1 MANTDSFIEEVNE
14 ELRRDRLFSLFRKWG
29 WIPILLII
37 AIVAA
42 AAWREYNVAQQ
53 RAAAQAFGDALIA
66 ALDNDDPEARLAALS
81 QITPASDNAQVL
93 LVMLVAA
100 EQANGG
106 QETEA
111 AASLR
116 ALAADMSVPERYRD
130 LALLKAHMLAP
141 QDFATAMAE
150 LDQLARPGRP
160 YRPLAMEQQALL
172 QVSNGDNAAA
182 IALLRLLEE
191 DSEATPGLQ
200 QRASQLIVALESGAA
215 LQDPA
220 PVEDTAT
227 EETGAARE
235 GDAGAEA
242 PTEAPTEALTDA
254 PTDAAGDTAGNAAGD
269 GTGQEPATEGDVP
282 PAAENAPQE

>member
-14 ELRRDRLFSLFRKWG
+14 ELRRDRLYKLFRKWG

-42 AAWREYNVAQQ
+42 AAWREYSLAQE
-53 RAAAQAFGDALIA
+53 RAASEAFGDALIA
-66 ALDNDDPEARLAALS
+66 ALDNDDAAARQASLAAIS
-81 QITPASDNAQVL
+81 PASEEASVL
-93 LVMLVAA
+93 LAMLLAG
-100 EQANGG
+100 EQANG
-106 QETEA
+106 ESASEA

-116 ALAADMSVPERYRD
+116 AIAVDTAVPERYRD
-130 LALLKAHMLAP
+130 LALLKAHMLDP
-141 QDFATAMAE
+141 QDAATAMAE

-160 YRPLAMEQQALL
+160 YRPLAMEQQALVH
-172 QVSNGDNAAA
+172 VSNGDTEAA

-220 PVEDTAT
+220 PVEDTAPEGT
-227 EETGAARE
+227 DAAPE
-235 GDAGAEA
+235 DAAD
-242 PTEAPTEALTDA
+242 PDA
-254 PTDAAGDTAGNAAGD
+254 PTD
-269 GTGQEPATEGDVP
+269 GTGDAPATEGEVP
-282 PAAENAPQE
+282 PAAENAPEQ

>member
-14 ELRRDRLFSLFRKWG
+14 ELRRDRLFKMFRKWG
-29 WIPILLII
+29 WIPILVII

-42 AAWREYNVAQQ
+42 AAWREYSLAQD
-53 RAAAQAFGDALIA
+53 RAAAEAFGDSLIA
-66 ALDNDDPEARLAALS
+66 ALDNDDASVREAALS
-81 QITPASDNAQVL
+81 EITPASEEARLLLAMLLAGEQATGDNA
-93 LVMLVAA
+93 
-100 EQANGG
+100 
-106 QETEA
+106 TEA

-116 ALAADMSVPERYRD
+116 ALAVNSDLPERYRD

-141 QDFATAMAE
+141 QDFDTAMAE
-150 LDQLARPGRP
+150 LTQLARPGRP

-172 QVSNGDNAAA
+172 HVTNGDAEAA

-220 PVEDTAT
+220 PVEDTAADAT
-227 EETGAARE
+227 DAAPE
-235 GDAGAEA
+235 DDAG
-242 PTEAPTEALTDA
+242 PDA
-254 PTDAAGDTAGNAAGD
+254 PTNGAEQD
-269 GTGQEPATEGDVP
+269 PATEGEEP
-282 PAAENAPQE
+282 PAEETAPTE